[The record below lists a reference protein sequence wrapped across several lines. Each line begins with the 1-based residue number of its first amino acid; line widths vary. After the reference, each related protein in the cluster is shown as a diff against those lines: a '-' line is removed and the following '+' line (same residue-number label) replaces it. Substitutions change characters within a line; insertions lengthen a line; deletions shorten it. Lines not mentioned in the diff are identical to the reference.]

1 MVFSDHGL
9 TSLPSLLVAVL
20 VVVVGHTDP
29 LAANSI
35 LGGAFAMHAEHLG
48 CGLDWV
54 LFGSRGGLLWGSALG
69 VAALCHPLDLVRWLD
84 VSSGDHGDQW
94 ERAA

>member
-1 MVFSDHGL
+1 M
-9 TSLPSLLVAVL
+9 AVL

-35 LGGAFAMHAEHLG
+35 LGGAFAMHAEHFG
-48 CGLDWV
+48 CGLVWV
-54 LFGSRGGLLWGSALG
+54 LFGSRGGLPWGSALG
-69 VAALCHPLDLVRWLD
+69 VAALCHPLDLVCSLEVW
-84 VSSGDHGDQW
+84 SGDHGDQW